1 MPAPGGPSADGRSS
15 DGPSPGERL
24 AAAFTARLPQKAA
37 ALVLALALW
46 LAWRLQ
52 LPAP

>member
-1 MPAPGGPSADGRSS
+1 MPRRRFAEAVGST
-15 DGPSPGERL
+15 
-24 AAAFTARLPQKAA
+24 FTARLPQKVA

-52 LPAP
+52 LPTP

>member
-1 MPAPGGPSADGRSS
+1 MPRRRIAD
-15 DGPSPGERL
+15 
-24 AAAFTARLPQKAA
+24 AFTARLPQKAA

-52 LPAP
+52 LPTP

>member
-1 MPAPGGPSADGRSS
+1 MPVRAR
-15 DGPSPGERL
+15 RL
-24 AAAFTARLPQKAA
+24 AEGLTARLPQKAA
-37 ALVLALALW
+37 ALMLALALW

>member
-1 MPAPGGPSADGRSS
+1 MRRR
-15 DGPSPGERL
+15 RL
-24 AAAFTARLPQKAA
+24 AHALGSAFTARLPQKAA

-52 LPAP
+52 LPTP